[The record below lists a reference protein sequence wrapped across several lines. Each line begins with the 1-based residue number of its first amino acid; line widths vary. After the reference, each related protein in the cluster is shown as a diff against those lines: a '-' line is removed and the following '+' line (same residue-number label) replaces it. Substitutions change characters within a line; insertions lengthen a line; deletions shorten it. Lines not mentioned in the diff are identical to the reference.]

1 MSAALNRKLGQAH
14 ERLQA
19 GDAAGAQLLCQEVL
33 QRAPRNPDALV
44 LLAIT
49 LLMAGRAHDAI
60 APLTQALATQPR
72 HGAALENFGLAHLM
86 LGNFVEAQQ
95 ALANAATLPGAPAS
109 VFMRLGLALLNQDR
123 HDAAL
128 AALSRAVDLD
138 PANPDIHLN
147 LGQAADRKGS
157 SAQARRHFD
166 DALRL
171 SPGHADA
178 MFNLGVLSQKANEF
192 DSAREWF
199 QRALAQS
206 PRYVDALINLALV
219 AQQQQRPDEAIAL
232 LRRAIEIDPSTVQA
246 RNNLALILA
255 SQGRFDEARALYLAA
270 LRIAPALPEAREGL
284 ASIDIALG
292 RYVDAIAHLREVL
305 RIDGDR
311 SPILAAL
318 ADALFE
324 VGKLDEAAALAERA
338 ISLDAAATG
347 AYATLADVYAARGE
361 LALAA
366 ATLQTGVAQTGAVN
380 LLGKL
385 TFQWRRLCDWKQW
398 STSWELLK
406 GALPATP
413 ELVSPF
419 SLLCEPLTASE
430 QLMCARRWSAQF
442 KAAAI
447 EDDRPTPAR
456 AERTRLRVGYFSSDF
471 YEHAT
476 AYLLAEV
483 LELHDR
489 KQFEVFA
496 YSYGPEDNSAMRNRL
511 RAACEHFVDIARNP
525 DDVAVARI
533 RADALDILIDLKGY
547 TLGARPAILAQRPAP
562 VQISWLGYPGSTGAE
577 FIDYLIADHF
587 IVAAGQDSNYAERVL
602 RLPHCYQPN
611 DRKRAI
617 AQPLDRAAHGL
628 PDSGFVFC
636 AFNQAYKITPDV
648 FACWM
653 NLLRRTPDSVL
664 WLLADNRWA
673 TENLKRAAQGHAID
687 PARLIFAAKVPLAE
701 HLARYLAADLAL
713 DTYPY
718 GSHTTASD
726 ALWAGCLLVALCGD
740 TFAAR
745 VSGSILSACEL
756 PELIAYTLEDYERL
770 ALKIATNPD
779 YRDVLRTRLEAN
791 KPSAPLFD
799 SVRFTRDLEEIYRD
813 VARTSPGFR
822 PRI

>member
-1 MSAALNRKLGQAH
+1 
-14 ERLQA
+14 
-19 GDAAGAQLLCQEVL
+19 
-33 QRAPRNPDALV
+33 
-44 LLAIT
+44 
-49 LLMAGRAHDAI
+49 
-60 APLTQALATQPR
+60 
-72 HGAALENFGLAHLM
+72 
-86 LGNFVEAQQ
+86 
-95 ALANAATLPGAPAS
+95 
-109 VFMRLGLALLNQDR
+109 
-123 HDAAL
+123 
-128 AALSRAVDLD
+128 
-138 PANPDIHLN
+138 
-147 LGQAADRKGS
+147 
-157 SAQARRHFD
+157 
-166 DALRL
+166 
-171 SPGHADA
+171 
-178 MFNLGVLSQKANEF
+178 
-192 DSAREWF
+192 
-199 QRALAQS
+199 
-206 PRYVDALINLALV
+206 
-219 AQQQQRPDEAIAL
+219 
-232 LRRAIEIDPSTVQA
+232 
-246 RNNLALILA
+246 
-255 SQGRFDEARALYLAA
+255 
-270 LRIAPALPEAREGL
+270 
-284 ASIDIALG
+284 
-292 RYVDAIAHLREVL
+292 
-305 RIDGDR
+305 
-311 SPILAAL
+311 
-318 ADALFE
+318 
-324 VGKLDEAAALAERA
+324 
-338 ISLDAAATG
+338 
-347 AYATLADVYAARGE
+347 
-361 LALAA
+361 
-366 ATLQTGVAQTGAVN
+366 

-587 IVAAGQDSNYAERVL
+587 IVSAGQDSNYAERVL

-756 PELIAYTLEDYERL
+756 PVLIAYTLEDYERL

-791 KPSAPLFD
+791 KSSAPLFD